1 MTEGWNHVKPI
12 HFAWLYQHTVSE
24 RRLAANSTQTYKPQ
38 QMFLWTWSNLQVC
51 FIQFQVSLWKFHSA
65 LHAAPI
71 NDVSNKMRTSAKM
84 KSSSD
89 SNVLVLYH
97 MWEHAL
103 TSSMHTI
110 TAVTNQKLFT
120 ANGLLL
126 YYHFCQ
132 ETIFKKYLCDTF
144 LFLSSHCNHLQRNG
158 EPFHHHAGI
167 RKISML
173 FRYPGCETGQFTEA
187 AFSSCRHCMA
197 VSMAWHWG
205 GIGKGKIIMRKWN
218 IFYRSQDTMPK
229 YT

>member
-89 SNVLVLYH
+89 SSVLVLYH

-144 LFLSSHCNHLQRNG
+144 LFLSSHCNHLQRNR
-158 EPFHHHAGI
+158 ELSSPCWNKKNQHAFQISRMWNRAVYGSSI
-167 RKISML
+167 FFMQTLHGSEHGMALRWHRERKNNNEEMEHL
-173 FRYPGCETGQFTEA
+173 L
-187 AFSSCRHCMA
+187 
-197 VSMAWHWG
+197 
-205 GIGKGKIIMRKWN
+205 
-218 IFYRSQDTMPK
+218 
-229 YT
+229 